1 MVLYFELVFVVVLNG
16 MNLFD
21 CLLVVVVGVVV
32 VIVEYVVVVVV
43 IVDDGVVDDV
53 EFVDVVVG
61 VKM

>member
-1 MVLYFELVFVVVLNG
+1 

-21 CLLVVVVGVVV
+21 CLLVVVVGVGV